1 MDGRLAISSKM
12 EATKEGGPSRAIEES
27 VQVSQY
33 SISSYYSALDQ
44 KSLFN
49 ELRVELDIDMC
60 GMDA

>member
-1 MDGRLAISSKM
+1 MDGRLAISSKTV
-12 EATKEGGPSRAIEES
+12 ATKEGDPSRAIEES

-33 SISSYYSALDQ
+33 SIRSYSALDQ

-49 ELRVELDIDMC
+49 ELRVEPDVDMC

>member
-1 MDGRLAISSKM
+1 MDGRLAIRSKM
-12 EATKEGGPSRAIEES
+12 EATKEGGPSWAIEES

-33 SISSYYSALDQ
+33 SISSYSARDQ

-49 ELRVELDIDMC
+49 ELRFEPEVDMC

>member
-1 MDGRLAISSKM
+1 MDGRFAISSKTV
-12 EATKEGGPSRAIEES
+12 ATKEGGPSRAIEES

-33 SISSYYSALDQ
+33 SISSYSARDQ